1 MIDYI
6 LSILSSNLS
15 ILISLRISTILFI
28 FLVFELINKIILNN
42 SLSFWVIMLLSFVI
56 SFIFIDINVYL

>member
-42 SLSFWVIMLLSFVI
+42 SLSFWIIMLLSFVI